1 MIQAVPRVL
10 VVEDDCTIAHMIAK
24 LFGLWHWDAA
34 KALTLAAAMV
44 YIADPFDLI
53 VLDLML
59 PDGDGIEVLREVRSR
74 KLTPTVVVTTA
85 KTLSNI
91 QEVIDLKPEL
101 LLIKPFVFEPLKD
114 IAEQIALRH
123 QEKIVYRVLRS
134 ATQ

>member
-10 VVEDDCTIAHMIAK
+10 VVEDDCTIAHMISK